1 MAGIVEDTKSKPVL
15 VASAQIAPFGD
26 GTKKVT
32 ALGTMISNP
41 IVPTLL
47 LTGGQQQLVEKYGR
61 FRADGPITWL
71 AYIQSPA
78 WEVASTNLDQ
88 VSVEDLFEVVLVYP
102 SVDGPATMTMNHPGA
117 TPFSRANKARISS
130 ITPV

>member
-1 MAGIVEDTKSKPVL
+1 MKKTIVTFLTAAASLALVAGIVEDTKSKPVL

-26 GTKKVT
+26 VTKKVT

-61 FRADGPITWL
+61 FRADGPIT
-71 AYIQSPA
+71 
-78 WEVASTNLDQ
+78 
-88 VSVEDLFEVVLVYP
+88 
-102 SVDGPATMTMNHPGA
+102 
-117 TPFSRANKARISS
+117 
-130 ITPV
+130 